1 MSAARRK
8 GVLYNCCML
17 PSSPGHIHLLRNQ
30 ATVDRLA
37 EGVTLMEAS
46 FADHSFARHSHDGFA
61 IGVTTHGIQRF
72 RCKGRQHDSLPGD
85 FVLFNPDD
93 DHDGQ
98 AGSAEGF
105 RYLIWYV
112 PEALV
117 RASTGEDE
125 QAGGRRYFARP
136 HARDAALA
144 ARFQQLSRSM
154 VALPSESLRNE
165 ILVSGVLRSL
175 LQRHGQAAG
184 PVSAQASAARLDNVK
199 DYIREYYASDISV
212 SDLAAVAGLSRVHLT
227 RAFSSAYHMPP
238 HVYLNAV
245 RIARARQQIGQ
256 GRALAEVA
264 LDCGFVDQSHLTRR
278 FKACTGV
285 TPSQWKAATAKG
297 QHVRTAQA

>member
-1 MSAARRK
+1 
-8 GVLYNCCML
+8 ML
-17 PSSPGHIHLLRNQ
+17 PSAKSSGNIHLLRNQ
-30 ATVDRLA
+30 ATVDRVA
-37 EGVTLMEAS
+37 EGVTLMEAA

-125 QAGGRRYFARP
+125 RERGRRYFVRP
-136 HARDAALA
+136 HARDTVLA
-144 ARFQQLSRSM
+144 ERFQKLSRSM
-154 VALPSESLRNE
+154 LALPSESLRNE
-165 ILVSGVLRSL
+165 TLVSGVLRSL

-184 PVSAQASAARLDNVK
+184 TAAGTVSAQASAARLASVK
-199 DYIREYYASDISV
+199 DYIRAYYASDISV

-245 RIARARQQIGQ
+245 RIARAQQQIGQ

-285 TPSQWKAATAKG
+285 TPSQWKAATNKG
-297 QHVRTAQA
+297 HRPRAAQA